1 MIQIMSDKTFTE
13 SLAKL
18 QSAASDISKQATSL
32 EDSLKLFDEGMKEAE
47 YCKEILDK
55 AAQKIEIYENGEIKD
70 A

>member
-1 MIQIMSDKTFTE
+1 MSDKTFTE
-13 SLAKL
+13 ALNNL
-18 QSAASDISKQATSL
+18 QNAATDISKQATTL

-55 AAQKIEIYENGEIKD
+55 AAQKIEIYENGEFKD